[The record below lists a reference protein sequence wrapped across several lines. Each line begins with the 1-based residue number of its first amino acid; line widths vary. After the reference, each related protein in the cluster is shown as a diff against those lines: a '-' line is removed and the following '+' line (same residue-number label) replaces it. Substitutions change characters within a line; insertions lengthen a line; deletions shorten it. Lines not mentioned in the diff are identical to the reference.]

1 MYSEFLNEHIIS
13 WFITTGIEL
22 IIIIVVAKL
31 VSVGLH
37 NTIEKIVRKAVP
49 SHDFIDSAS
58 EKKRE
63 DTLIRVFSGTM
74 KILLYGVTFML
85 VLSALGVT
93 IGPVLAGAGVAG
105 VAFGFGAQYLV
116 RDLISGFFI
125 ILENQFR
132 VGDAVEVAG
141 ITGIVE
147 NVTLRVTTVRNL
159 DGILHFVPNGE
170 MKVVANKSK
179 DFSRVNLVVGVS
191 YGADIDKV
199 IDVVNSIG
207 EEIAH
212 DEVWG
217 QKILKAPQFLR
228 VDNLGESSVDVRIVG
243 ETKPLEQ
250 WSVAGELR
258 KRIKQRFD
266 KEGIEIPFPQRVVTL
281 KQ

>member
-22 IIIIVVAKL
+22 IIIIIIAKL

>member
-258 KRIKQRFD
+258 KRIKQHFD

>member
-1 MYSEFLNEHIIS
+1 MTDFIYTKFIPWFLSVGVEVI
-13 WFITTGIEL
+13 L
-22 IIIIVVAKL
+22 IVVATKVL
-31 VSVGLH
+31 SGGLH
-37 NTIEKIVRKAVP
+37 KTIEKIVRKSVP
-49 SHDFIDSAS
+49 SHEYVDSVS

-63 DTLIRVFSGTM
+63 DTLIRVFSGSM
-74 KILLYGVTFML
+74 KVLLYGISFML
-85 VLSALGVT
+85 ILSALGVT

-132 VGDAVEVAG
+132 VGDAIEVAG
-141 ITGIVE
+141 VTGIVE
-147 NVTLRVTTVRNL
+147 NITLRVTTIRNL
-159 DGILHFVPNGE
+159 DGILQFVPNGE

-191 YGADIDKV
+191 YSSDLDKV
-199 IDVVNSIG
+199 IEVINSVG
-207 EEIAH
+207 EQMAH
-212 DEVWG
+212 DEIWG
-217 QKILKAPQFLR
+217 LRILKAPQFLR

-250 WSVAGELR
+250 WAVAGELR
-258 KRIKQRFD
+258 KCIKQRFD

-281 KQ
+281 KK

>member
-1 MYSEFLNEHIIS
+1 MYSEFLNEYIIS